1 MCSTPSFIVCLC
13 IPVLFSFILF
23 YTFFSLAFPS
33 SLSSSSHRRARLSF
47 ITCLLFPAKA
57 RQSPTFHSH
66 RSIISPKRPIAVMSL
81 FSKLTKNNDKSI
93 YPWSQRKLGGGNS
106 AFPRF
111 GHATTTLSSEQL
123 VLYGGMQPNG
133 PAKKDLY
140 LVDTSMCS

>member
-1 MCSTPSFIVCLC
+1 
-13 IPVLFSFILF
+13 
-23 YTFFSLAFPS
+23 
-33 SLSSSSHRRARLSF
+33 
-47 ITCLLFPAKA
+47 
-57 RQSPTFHSH
+57 
-66 RSIISPKRPIAVMSL
+66 MSL
-81 FSKLTKNNDKSI
+81 FSKRTKNNDKSI

-140 LVDTSMCS
+140 LVDTSMCT